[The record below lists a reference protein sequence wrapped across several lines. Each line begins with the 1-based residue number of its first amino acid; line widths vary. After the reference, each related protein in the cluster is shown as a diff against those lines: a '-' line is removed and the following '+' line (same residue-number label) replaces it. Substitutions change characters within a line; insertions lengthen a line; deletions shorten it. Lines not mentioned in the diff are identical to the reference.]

1 MLSDSKLTEDAI
13 NCVREFNPIKAIGFC
28 DMTYFHGDGYVAL
41 AREGKSRQSQAPWS
55 IIKNFGSTK
64 RIVKIP

>member
-41 AREGKSRQSQAPWS
+41 AREGKSRQNQAPRS
-55 IIKNFGSTK
+55 IIKK
-64 RIVKIP
+64 LWKC